1 RGVEPAASRAQMA
14 ERPSHRWRRRQAQK
28 ESLAMPCLELTRT
41 DGLLAIRMARPKA
54 NALNAQMLE
63 ELRAAFATA
72 ANDAGVRGVV
82 LASAVP
88 GIFSAGFDARESFPY
103 GPAEIKAF
111 FGGFLQLTHGILDLP
126 KPAVAAIEGYAMAG

>member
-1 RGVEPAASRAQMA
+1 
-14 ERPSHRWRRRQAQK
+14 
-28 ESLAMPCLELTRT
+28 
-41 DGLLAIRMARPKA
+41 MARPKA

-88 GIFSAGFDARESFPY
+88 GIFSAGFDAREIFPY
-103 GPAEIKAF
+103 GAAEISHAARKPTTQMTVAKP
-111 FGGFLQLTHGILDLP
+111 QLPVAPPMPMPIT
-126 KPAVAAIEGYAMAG
+126 AVMSITTSHTKNLIPVSTITANWLVT